1 LTEIW
6 EVSLR
11 HKAEMNNL
19 RIIGRAILEHHGFF
33 SLDQIARETN
43 ILRRYVND
51 VLGVFLSQGI
61 IKKIKKQKKEH
72 RPGLAPA
79 YSLTYRVANQKKLAE
94 RIAPRFNENTGQDR
108 MWSVI
113 RNKTKADG
121 FFSLRDLIVLG
132 GVVKNSARSYLKSLR
147 KIGII
152 QPSRSGGGPGVEWRL
167 LKDPGPRRPYV
178 HSQKHRV

>member
-1 LTEIW
+1 
-6 EVSLR
+6 
-11 HKAEMNNL
+11 MNNL
-19 RIIGRAILEHHGFF
+19 RIIGVAILEHHGFF
-33 SLDQIARETN
+33 SLDQIARETK

-51 VLGVFLSQGI
+51 VLVVFCQEGI

-72 RPGLAPA
+72 RPGLPPA
-79 YSLTYRVANQKKLAE
+79 FSLTYRVANQKKLAE
-94 RIAPRFNENTGQDR
+94 RIAPRLKENTGQDR

-121 FFSLRDLIVLG
+121 FFTLRDLVILA
-132 GVVKNSARSYLKSLR
+132 GVIKGSARCYLKSLR

-167 LKDPGPRRPYV
+167 LRDPGPRRPYV
-178 HSQKHRV
+178 GNQKTQRA